1 MITVHLREFPR
12 RAVKQPLPH
21 IDMSRRNTKKLNKA
35 ALLEAF
41 RRMRTIREFED
52 RIHINSAK
60 GEVPGFIH
68 LSAGQEA
75 SAVGVCMHLA
85 DDDYITST
93 HRGHGHSIA
102 KGCDVVRMMD
112 EIYAKRTGLCAGKGG
127 SMHMA
132 DLSKGM
138 IGANGI
144 VGGGVPLAAGAAL
157 KSVVLG
163 TDRVAV
169 SFFGD
174 GAFNEG
180 ATLETMNL
188 SKVLNLPMI
197 FAMEDNGYG
206 EATPSSWAIGG
217 KVLDRAKGFGLATYS
232 VDGHDFF
239 AMHETAGKA
248 IENAR
253 AGKGPAFMHVSL
265 YRYYGHFEG
274 DAATYR
280 PRGEA
285 DKVRKEKD
293 CLVMFRKN
301 AVAAK
306 LATKKELDDVERDV
320 IRQLDDAVAHARQAP
335 APVAADLATD
345 VYVSY

>member
-1 MITVHLREFPR
+1 MATRGARLGKE
-12 RAVKQPLPH
+12 Q
-21 IDMSRRNTKKLNKA
+21 
-35 ALLEAF
+35 LLEAF

-52 RIHINSAK
+52 RIHVKNQA

-75 SAVGVCMHLA
+75 SAVGICMHL
-85 DDDYITST
+85 DGDEHITST

-102 KGCDVVRMMD
+102 KGCDVVAMMD
-112 EIYAKRTGLCAGKGG
+112 EIYAKRSGLCGGKGG

-157 KSVVLG
+157 KSHVLG
-163 TDRVAV
+163 LDKVAV
-169 SFFGD
+169 AFFGD
-174 GAFNEG
+174 GAYNEG

-188 SKVLNLPMI
+188 AKVLNLPLV
-197 FAMEDNGYG
+197 FALENNGYG
-206 EATPSSWAIGG
+206 EATPSSYAIGG
-217 KVLDRAKGFGLATYS
+217 DVEERAKGFGLQTYA

-239 AMHETAGKA
+239 AVHEIAGKA
-248 IENAR
+248 IREAR
-253 AGKGPAFMHVSL
+253 DGKGPVLLHISI

-274 DAATYR
+274 DAASYR
-280 PRGEA
+280 PDGEA
-285 DKVRKEKD
+285 DDVREKKD
-293 CLVMFRKN
+293 CLMLFRQKAVAGGQVTDQELDEVEKEVVALLDHAIEH
-301 AVAAK
+301 AVAA
-306 LATKKELDDVERDV
+306 ASPGADD
-320 IRQLDDAVAHARQAP
+320 L
-335 APVAADLATD
+335 LTD

>member
-1 MITVHLREFPR
+1 MAPCVNFDI
-12 RAVKQPLPH
+12 A
-21 IDMSRRNTKKLNKA
+21 SRNTELATKTKLGKE
-35 ALLEAF
+35 ALLDAF

-52 RIHINSAK
+52 RIHVKNQA

-75 SAVGVCMHLA
+75 SAVGICSHLS
-85 DDDYITST
+85 DDDHITST

-102 KGCDVVRMMD
+102 KGCDVVAMMD
-112 EIYAKRTGLCAGKGG
+112 EIYAKRSGLCGGKGG

-157 KSVVLG
+157 KSHVLG
-163 TDRVAV
+163 LDRVAV
-169 SFFGD
+169 AFFGD
-174 GAFNEG
+174 GAYNEG

-188 SKVLNLPMI
+188 AKVLNLPLI

-206 EATPSSWAIGG
+206 EATPSSYAIGG
-217 KVLDRAKGFGLATYS
+217 DVKERAKGFGLPAYS
-232 VDGHDFF
+232 VNGHDFF
-239 AMHETAGKA
+239 EVHEVAGKA
-248 IENAR
+248 IQDAR
-253 AGKGPAFMHVSL
+253 DGKGPVFLHISL

-274 DAATYR
+274 DAASYR
-280 PRGEA
+280 PEGEA
-285 DKVRKEKD
+285 ASVREEKD
-293 CLVMFRKN
+293 CLMLFRREATADGQVTDADLDEVEAQVVALLDAAIEH
-301 AVAAK
+301 AVAAD
-306 LATKKELDDVERDV
+306 APTRDD
-320 IRQLDDAVAHARQAP
+320 L
-335 APVAADLATD
+335 LTD

>member
-1 MITVHLREFPR
+1 MTL
-12 RAVKQPLPH
+12 
-21 IDMSRRNTKKLNKA
+21 LNKET
-35 ALLEAF
+35 LLEAF

-75 SAVGVCMHLA
+75 SAVGICMHLTPEDHIA
-85 DDDYITST
+85 ST

-102 KGCDVVRMMD
+102 KGCDVTAMMD

-144 VGGGVPLAAGAAL
+144 VGGGVPLTAGAAL
-157 KSVVLG
+157 KARILG

-169 SFFGD
+169 AFFGD
-174 GAFNEG
+174 GALNEG

-188 SKVLNLPMI
+188 AKVLNLPMI

-217 KVLDRAKGFGLATYS
+217 EVLKRAEGFGLSACALN
-232 VDGHDFF
+232 GHDFF
-239 AMHETAGKA
+239 QMHEAAGRIIKDV
-248 IENAR
+248 R
-253 AGKGPAFMHVSL
+253 AGKGPAFLHIST

-280 PRGEA
+280 CEGEA
-285 DKVRKEKD
+285 EKMQQERD
-293 CLVMFRKN
+293 CLMIFRNKALAAN
-301 AVAAK
+301 LVAE
-306 LATKKELDDVERDV
+306 KELDDIEQQVVRLLDEAVE
-320 IRQLDDAVAHARQAP
+320 HARQAP
-335 APVAADLATD
+335 APGAADLVTD

>member
-1 MITVHLREFPR
+1 
-12 RAVKQPLPH
+12 
-21 IDMSRRNTKKLNKA
+21 
-35 ALLEAF
+35 
-41 RRMRTIREFED
+41 MRTIREFED

-75 SAVGVCMHLA
+75 SAVGICMHLTDEDHIA
-85 DDDYITST
+85 ST
-93 HRGHGHSIA
+93 HRGHGHSLA
-102 KGCDVVRMMD
+102 KGCDVTAMMD

-144 VGGGVPLAAGAAL
+144 VGGGVPLTAGAAL
-157 KSVVLG
+157 KSRIQG

-169 SFFGD
+169 AFFGD
-174 GAFNEG
+174 GALNEG

-188 SKVLNLPMI
+188 AKVLNLPMI

-217 KVLDRAKGFGLATYS
+217 QPLARAEGFGLPARAL
-232 VDGHDFF
+232 DGHDFF
-239 AMHETAGKA
+239 EMYEEAGKV
-248 IENAR
+248 IRDVR
-253 AGKGPAFMHVSL
+253 AGAGPAFLHISA

-280 PRGEA
+280 PEGE
-285 DKVRKEKD
+285 VERVQKEKD
-293 CLVMFRKN
+293 CLKIFRTR
-301 AVAAK
+301 ALAAGMV
-306 LATKKELDDVERDV
+306 TGKELDDIEQQV
-320 IRQLDDAVAHARQAP
+320 IGVLDDAVEHARQAP
-335 APVAADLATD
+335 LPNAADLVTD

>member
-1 MITVHLREFPR
+1 MVIEKNKTLSKTV
-12 RAVKQPLPH
+12 V
-21 IDMSRRNTKKLNKA
+21 
-35 ALLEAF
+35 LEAY
-41 RRMRTIREFED
+41 RMMRTIREFED

-75 SAVGVCMHLA
+75 SAVGICMHLT
-85 DDDYITST
+85 DDDYIAST
-93 HRGHGHSIA
+93 HRGHGHSLA
-102 KGCDVVRMMD
+102 KGCDVIAMMD

-132 DLSKGM
+132 DISKGM

-144 VGGGVPLAAGAAL
+144 VGGGVPLAAGAAV
-157 KSVVLG
+157 KCKVLG
-163 TDRVAV
+163 NDRVSVA
-169 SFFGD
+169 FFGD
-174 GAFNEG
+174 GALNEG

-188 SKVLNLPMI
+188 AKVLNLPMI

-217 KVLDRAKGFGLATYS
+217 VALERAQGFGLATYKLN
-232 VDGHDFF
+232 GHDFF
-239 AMHETAGKA
+239 EMYEGFK
-248 IENAR
+248 EVVQKVR
-253 AGKGPAFMHVSL
+253 AGEGPAFMHIDV

-280 PRGEA
+280 PKQEA
-285 DKVRKEKD
+285 DQVRSEKD
-293 CLVMFRKN
+293 CLMLFREKSQ
-301 AVAAK
+301 AEGFVTAE
-306 LATKKELDDVERDV
+306 ELDTIDQEVVEL
-320 IRQLDDAVAHARQAP
+320 LDKAVAHAEAAP
-335 APVAADLATD
+335 EPTADDLETD